1 VWKIAGAVPVLTTKK
16 NKVMNRKH
24 ESFEN
29 GFLIGFFIGGILG
42 MILLN
47 LLQRGVL

>member
-1 VWKIAGAVPVLTTKK
+1 
-16 NKVMNRKH
+16 MNRKH
-24 ESFEN
+24 GSFED

-42 MILLN
+42 IILLD

>member
-1 VWKIAGAVPVLTTKK
+1 
-16 NKVMNRKH
+16 MNRKH

-42 MILLN
+42 IILFDLV
-47 LLQRGVL
+47 QRGVL